1 MLWFRTPQKVYFKKG
16 CLPVA
21 LDELKNY
28 YNKTKAFIVTDG
40 FLFSSGMTA
49 PITDKLDK
57 MGIQHACFYEVAPD
71 PTLQIARKGLDQLK
85 AFGPDAVSYTHLDVY
100 KRQDRR
106 I

>member
-28 YNKTKAFIVTDG
+28 YDKKKAFIVTDR
-40 FLFSSGMTA
+40 FLY
-49 PITDKLDK
+49 
-57 MGIQHACFYEVAPD
+57 Q
-71 PTLQIARKGLDQLK
+71 Q
-85 AFGPDAVSYTHLDVY
+85 
-100 KRQDRR
+100 R